1 MTVASEPDQRVMRF
15 FPVASGQPTRRL
27 GAEQI
32 AGFNRQGFIPRIPI
46 FTPAQADDNRA
57 AFDRLLGLFRAA
69 GKDSY
74 AINGFHGACASIW
87 DIATNP
93 LILDCVQDLL
103 GENVVAWGTHFFCK
117 MPNDGRTVAWHQ
129 DAPYWP
135 LTPTRTVTAWVAI
148 DDADEGN
155 AAMRVIPGS
164 HLLGPLRTRPSRP
177 EERNVLSTTLD
188 QAAGS
193 APPVSLCLRA
203 GEMSLHS
210 DLLVHGSVANP
221 GPRRRCGLTIR
232 YAAVEVRST
241 AGWQRNAIICRGR
254 DPEGYWQ
261 HRPRPEGD
269 SPFSDHQV
277 IGAN

>member
-1 MTVASEPDQRVMRF
+1 MPTATPDQRLMRF
-15 FPVASGQPTRRL
+15 FPSHSNGPMRRL
-27 GAEQI
+27 TPPDI
-32 AGFNRQGFIPRIPI
+32 DTFNRQGFIPCVPV
-46 FTPAQADDNRA
+46 FTPAQADANRA
-57 AFDRLLGLFRAA
+57 AFDRLLAMFRAA

-74 AINGFHGACASIW
+74 AINGFHGTCASIW
-87 DIATNP
+87 DIATHP
-93 LILDCVQDLL
+93 LILDCVQDLI
-103 GENVVAWGTHFFCK
+103 GPDVVAWGTHFFCK
-117 MPNDGRTVAWHQ
+117 LPGDGKAVSWHQ

-164 HLLGPLRTRPSRP
+164 HVLGPLPTRPSRSD
-177 EERNVLSTTLD
+177 ESNVLSTSLD
-188 QAAGS
+188 QAERIAT
-193 APPVSLCLRA
+193 PVSLRLRA

-232 YAAVEVRST
+232 YAAATVRST
-241 AGWQRNAIICRGR
+241 AGWQHNAILCRGVDAER
-254 DPEGYWQ
+254 HWT
-261 HRPRPEGD
+261 HRPRPDGD
-269 SPFSDHQV
+269 SPFSDHQT